1 MPLKTNYEHIK
12 ELKEIIKKLEVRITF
27 LENFV
32 EMDFKLRDK

>member
-1 MPLKTNYEHIK
+1 MPLKTNYEHIQ
-12 ELKEIIKKLEVRITF
+12 ELKEIIKKLEDRITF

>member
-1 MPLKTNYEHIK
+1 MPLKPNYELIQ
-12 ELKEIIKKLEVRITF
+12 ELKEIIKKLEDRITF

>member
-12 ELKEIIKKLEVRITF
+12 ELKEIIKKLEDRITF

>member
-1 MPLKTNYEHIK
+1 MPFQTNYEHIK
-12 ELKEIIKKLEVRITF
+12 ELKEIIKKLEDRITF